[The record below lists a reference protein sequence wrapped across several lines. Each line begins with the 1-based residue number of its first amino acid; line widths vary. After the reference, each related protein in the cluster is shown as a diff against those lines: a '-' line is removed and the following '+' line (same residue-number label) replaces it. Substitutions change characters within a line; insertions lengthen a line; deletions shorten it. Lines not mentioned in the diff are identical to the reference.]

1 MIHAPH
7 PSTIE
12 TCVSMTISQKKKL
25 LQNILIWVFSFVSMM
40 QKFATKENIHCND
53 A

>member
-1 MIHAPH
+1 MCFHDYFPKEKIATKYSH
-7 PSTIE
+7 
-12 TCVSMTISQKKKL
+12 L
-25 LQNILIWVFSFVSMM
+25 VFSFVSMM